1 MFVLCKQVCCFGT
14 IVVFLVYKRTVGLSA
29 RSIIRNHR
37 IRIDERT
44 CWVIRIW
51 TIDRPRRGFVNPYSL
66 DRNTRYQGNKASE
79 SQIIDEINVHRS
91 ASDFHDTANG
101 IVTYF
106 SGLGGT
112 VKGVRTDRD
121 DRKERR
127 REERREDRKRPE
139 WKRGGGR
146 LVGTIR
152 GERERE
158 RIEVNAL
165 DNRDKGR
172 K

>member
-1 MFVLCKQVCCFGT
+1 M
-14 IVVFLVYKRTVGLSA
+14 R
-29 RSIIRNHR
+29 
-37 IRIDERT
+37 
-44 CWVIRIW
+44 
-51 TIDRPRRGFVNPYSL
+51 
-66 DRNTRYQGNKASE
+66 E

-91 ASDFHDTANG
+91 ASDFHDTGNG
-101 IVTYF
+101 IVIYF

-165 DNRDKGR
+165 DRDKGR